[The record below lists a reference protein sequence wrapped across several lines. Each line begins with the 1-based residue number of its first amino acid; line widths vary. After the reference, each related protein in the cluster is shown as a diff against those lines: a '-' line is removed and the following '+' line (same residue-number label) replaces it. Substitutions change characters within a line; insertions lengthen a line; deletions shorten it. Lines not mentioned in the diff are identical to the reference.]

1 MSTQKG
7 GVLQVAK
14 IVFLRL
20 RFIFIFVVIGVVSW
34 KWELIMNTADKYTRP
49 KKGADMVQGDYEW
62 FCPMHPSIIRS
73 DDKQKC
79 PICGMPLSKR
89 KKGEQVQLPA
99 GVVGHVQ
106 LSPYRIKQG
115 GVATEEIGY
124 KTLIRELRTVG
135 LIEYDERRAS
145 KITARFQGRADE
157 LFVNF
162 TGVRIQKGDPLY
174 KMYSPDLAATEEE
187 YLLAIKSYEEQNT
200 QEGAKGD
207 AVDRARRLVDSSR
220 QRMKLWGITD
230 EQIKVLEKAKK
241 VETYVTVESP
251 VSGIVTRKDITA
263 GQQLMM
269 GDSPY
274 TVVDDSS
281 IWMQAEVFERD
292 LGLIREGRMVEI
304 ATEAYPGESFMGKVA
319 FVGQQVDPATRTI
332 KVRVDVDNSNRRLK
346 QGMYVTALLRIPVA
360 GFGEIFY
367 GCCELCPDVHEDAP
381 GKCKKCAME
390 LVKKGGVR
398 VDAGEGA
405 DPSHHHHESKEAPQT
420 TPEEK
425 KEQKSE
431 SQSAPVPELKDLFPK
446 AEPSKDEAKAKY
458 LCSMD
463 GGTRETPGPCPKCKM
478 ALTEED
484 RVKSARSKP
493 QEKKDAGAP
502 KTTPAPT
509 KEEPHVHDEKQS
521 DLPKAD
527 PKAKYLCSMDGATR
541 ETPGPCPKCKMALT
555 EEDRVKISG
564 GKPDNR
570 KAVEAPKA
578 VSAPPKEEAHVH
590 EEKMPEPSKAEAMK
604 PQAQPEMA
612 KPDDKAPKVFV
623 YKCPMDGAVRD
634 TPGPCPKC
642 KMPLDDRHK
651 VAKETLQKE
660 RTIYVCDVH
669 PEEVSDKPGQ
679 CFKESCNGMELE
691 ARKIVPGAKLIYVC
705 PVHPEIKSDK
715 PGVCPK
721 EKCGKK
727 LGFKVVSEA
736 TQLSETWACSLHPQM
751 TAGGK
756 LQCPDCG
763 RDMKHMEVEQ
773 VLAVPFSAVI
783 DTGERKVVFVDKGHG
798 TFDATLVEIGSR
810 AGEYYPV
817 LKGLAAGDRVVT
829 SGAFLLDAETRLNP
843 AAGVIYFGASGQEP
857 KK

>member
-1 MSTQKG
+1 MSTPKG
-7 GVLQVAK
+7 GVFQVVK

-34 KWELIMNTADKYTRP
+34 KWELIMNTVDKVTRP
-49 KKGADMVQGDYEW
+49 KQAADLVQGDYEW
-62 FCPMHPSIIRS
+62 YCPMHPFIIRS

-79 PICGMPLSKR
+79 PICGMPLSRRKR
-89 KKGEQVQLPA
+89 GEQVQLPA

-135 LIEYDERRAS
+135 TIDYDERRAN
-145 KITARFQGRADE
+145 KITARFPGRADE

-162 TGVRIQKGDPLY
+162 AGVRIQKGDPLY
-174 KMYSPDLAATEEE
+174 KIYSPDLAATEEE
-187 YLLAIKSYEEQNT
+187 YLLAIKGYEDQNT
-200 QEGAKGD
+200 PEGAKGD

-230 EQIKVLEKAKK
+230 EQIHALEKAKK

-274 TVVDDSS
+274 TVIDDASV
-281 IWMQAEVFERD
+281 WMQAEVFERD
-292 LGLIREGRMVEI
+292 LSLIREGRMVEI
-304 ATEAYPGESFMGKVA
+304 ATESYPGESFMGKVS
-319 FVGQQVDPATRTI
+319 FVGQQIDPATRTI
-332 KVRVDVDNSNRRLK
+332 RVRVDVDNSNLRLK
-346 QGMYVTALLRIPVA
+346 QGMYVTALFRIPVA

-398 VDAGEGA
+398 VDEGEGV
-405 DPSHHHHESKEAPQT
+405 DPSHHHHDSKEAPDT
-420 TPEEK
+420 APEGK
-425 KEQKSE
+425 KEGKAQ
-431 SQSAPVPELKDLFPK
+431 SQPAPAPELKDLTPK
-446 AEPSKDEAKAKY
+446 TEPSKAEAKAKY
-458 LCSMD
+458 VCSMD
-463 GGTRETPGPCPKCKM
+463 GASRETPGPCPKCKM

-484 RVKSARSKP
+484 RVKAAGTKSE
-493 QEKKDAGAP
+493 EKKAAP
-502 KTTPAPT
+502 GPEASPAPT
-509 KEEPHVHDEKQS
+509 KEEPHVHEGKQS
-521 DLPKAD
+521 ALPRAD
-527 PKAKYLCSMDGATR
+527 PNAKYQCSMDGATR
-541 ETPGPCPKCKMALT
+541 ETPGPCPKCKMVLT
-555 EEDRVKISG
+555 EEDRVKGSG
-564 GKPDNR
+564 GKPDEK
-570 KAVEAPKA
+570 KAATAPPIPSSPPQEAP
-578 VSAPPKEEAHVH
+578 HVH
-590 EEKMPEPSKAEAMK
+590 EKKMPESSKTE
-604 PQAQPEMA
+604 A
-612 KPDDKAPKVFV
+612 KPEAAKPGDQAPQDFV

-634 TPGPCPKC
+634 TPGPCPTC

-651 VAKETLQKE
+651 VAKKTLQKE

-669 PEEVSDKPGQ
+669 PEEVFDKPGQ

-691 ARKIVPGAKLIYVC
+691 ARKIVPGAKLLYVC

-721 EKCGKK
+721 DKCGKK
-727 LGFKVVSEA
+727 LGFKVVSDA
-736 TQLSETWACSLHPQM
+736 TQLSETWACALHPDM

-756 LQCPDCG
+756 LQCPECG
-763 RDMKHMEVEQ
+763 REMKHMEVEQ

-798 TFDATLVEIGSR
+798 TFDAVLVELGLR

-829 SGAFLLDAETRLNP
+829 AGAFLLDAETRLNP